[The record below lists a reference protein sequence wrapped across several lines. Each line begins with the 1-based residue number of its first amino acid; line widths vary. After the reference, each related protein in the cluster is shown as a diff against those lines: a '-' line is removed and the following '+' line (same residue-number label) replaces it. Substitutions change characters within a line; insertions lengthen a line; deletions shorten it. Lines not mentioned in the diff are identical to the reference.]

1 MKKLNNIKWGM
12 IGCGDVTEK
21 KSGPAFNKIKNS
33 SLVAVMCRTP
43 GRARDYARRHH
54 IPRWY
59 EKIEGLL
66 QDQEVNAIYIATP
79 PDSHAFYTE
88 LVANTGRPVYVEKPM
103 ARTHKDC
110 LQMISI
116 CENVGV
122 PLFVA
127 YYRRQLPKFLKIKEL
142 LDTGAIGEVRAVSI
156 NLFLPPRPED
166 FNSDKLPWRVIP
178 EISGGG
184 YFVDLASHQFDLL
197 DYLLGPITQAVGV
210 TERQTGWYP
219 AEDIVTAY
227 FRFQSNVVGNG
238 LWCFSF
244 SDAQQ
249 LDRTEILGSIGKISF
264 SFFDNSPVEMST
276 GNGLKMI
283 ESSWP
288 AHVQQPLIETVVKAI
303 SGKGECQST
312 GRSAAR
318 TSAVLDSI
326 LQKK

>member
-1 MKKLNNIKWGM
+1 MKNLNNIKWGM

-21 KSGPAFNKIKNS
+21 KSGPAFNKIKDS

-43 GRARDYARRHH
+43 GRAKDYARRHH

-66 QDQEVNAIYIATP
+66 QDPDINAIYIATP
-79 PDSHAFYTE
+79 PDSHAYYTD

-103 ARTHKDC
+103 ARTQKEC
-110 LQMISI
+110 LQMINV
-116 CENVGV
+116 CEKAGV

-127 YYRRQLPKFLKIKEL
+127 YYRRRLSKFLKVKEL

-156 NLFLPPRPED
+156 NLFLPARPED
-166 FNSDKLPWRVIP
+166 LNPDKLPWRVIP

-197 DYLLGPITQAVGV
+197 DYLLGPIVEATGV
-210 TERQTGWYP
+210 TERQTNWYP
-219 AEDIVTAY
+219 AEDIVTAH
-227 FRFQSNVVGNG
+227 FRFQINVVGNG
-238 LWCFSF
+238 LWCFSV
-244 SDAQQ
+244 SEAQQ
-249 LDRTEILGSIGKISF
+249 LDRTEILGNIGKISF

-276 GNGLKMI
+276 SNRLKMI

-288 AHVQQPLIETVVKAI
+288 EHVQQPLIETVVKAI
-303 SGKGECQST
+303 SGKGECPST
-312 GRSAAR
+312 GKSAAR
-318 TSAVLDSI
+318 TSAVLDAI
-326 LQKK
+326 LHRI